1 MIHLRSIKY
10 QPKEPLPDQY
20 PFNLKMIKD
29 FVELSFTAPVT
40 FFVGENGSGKSTLL
54 ESIALATNAITI
66 GSVDGYQDQ
75 SLDSTRKLSRYLKT
89 VWNHNTHRGFFL
101 RAEDFFG
108 YTRKLA
114 QTKEAIQK
122 EIDSVQD
129 RYSKRSS
136 YAADLAK
143 LPHQRDLNELEQRY
157 GNKLEA
163 ASHGESFLNFFQTRF
178 VPNGLYLLDE
188 PEAALSPISQFA
200 FITMTKQMIENNAQF
215 IIATHSPILMAFPN
229 AVIFNFDSTP
239 IQPILYDQVKHV
251 EIMKGFLES
260 PQSFLKYL

>member
-10 QPKEPLPDQY
+10 QPKESLPNQY
-20 PFNLKMIKD
+20 PFNLKIIKD
-29 FVELSFTAPVT
+29 FVELSFTSPVT

-66 GSVDGYQDQ
+66 GSVNGDQDR
-75 SLDSTRKLSRYLKT
+75 SLDSTRSLSRHLKT
-89 VWNHNTHRGFFL
+89 VWNQNTHRGFFL

-114 QTKEAIQK
+114 QTKEEIQK
-122 EIDSVQD
+122 EIDSVPN

-136 YAADLAK
+136 YAAELAK
-143 LPHQRDLNELEQRY
+143 LPHKRDLNELDQRY

-188 PEAALSPISQFA
+188 PEAALSPISQLA
-200 FITMTKQMIENNAQF
+200 FLSITKQMVEDNAQF
-215 IIATHSPILMAFPN
+215 VIATHSPILMAFPN
-229 AVIFNFDSTP
+229 AVIYDFDSTP
-239 IQPILYDQVKHV
+239 IQTILYDQVKHV

-260 PQSFLKYL
+260 PQSYLKYL

>member
-10 QPKEPLPDQY
+10 QPKESLPNQY
-20 PFNLKMIKD
+20 PFNLKIIKD
-29 FVELSFTAPVT
+29 FVELSFTSPVT

-66 GSVDGYQDQ
+66 GSVNGDQDR
-75 SLDSTRKLSRYLKT
+75 SLDSTRSLSRHLKT
-89 VWNHNTHRGFFL
+89 VWNQNTHRGFFL

-114 QTKEAIQK
+114 QTKEEIQK
-122 EIDSVQD
+122 EIDSVPN

-136 YAADLAK
+136 YAVELAK
-143 LPHQRDLNELEQRY
+143 LPHKRDLNELDQRY

-188 PEAALSPISQFA
+188 PEAALSPISQLA
-200 FITMTKQMIENNAQF
+200 FLSITKQMVEDNAQF
-215 IIATHSPILMAFPN
+215 VIATHSPILMAFPN
-229 AVIFNFDSTP
+229 AVIYDFDSTP
-239 IQPILYDQVKHV
+239 IQTILYDQVKHV

-260 PQSFLKYL
+260 PQSYLKYL